1 MSHRELGGVIP
12 FYEIYKWQTEILDE
26 LVAWGEVREAIAKDT
41 GERVEL
47 SGVACEAGFDPAEF
61 GL

>member
-1 MSHRELGGVIP
+1 LLGYDFAVTIHFGSRLATLPEL
-12 FYEIYKWQTEILDE
+12 LDD
-26 LVAWGEVREAIAKDT
+26 LVASEEIREALTEDT

-47 SGVACEAGFDPAEF
+47 AEVVGEAGFDPAEF